1 MADPRE
7 NKNWGDGRPIGNNHN
22 YDNNQISGL
31 STEELLR
38 LVNLG
43 GNGGGG
49 GPMGR
54 GPGGDDSTDSS
65 QRSTESSPNLS
76 RQGADPEQNWGGGGP
91 RENNNYD
98 KNQISG
104 PLAQDLMRQM
114 GDRMQDQALRE
125 RLLEQRALQEQAH
138 QQQALQVQ
146 SNPANNQIV
155 LANHVLRNKLHESQ
169 QQLVQLRSQGQQ
181 ELMQLRSQAEQELM
195 ELQSQL
201 RDMQAEREMLKK
213 QYSDVLSR
221 ERMMMIEAQTA
232 RDQRDQAIRAR
243 REWEL
248 RCKVTREEL
257 GRDFQEEKER
267 GEDLQRTLQVTTRQC
282 REYKAWIE
290 SRGRMGLDLINACK
304 LEVDLQHKKML
315 TLKEELDRANQAEI
329 CELRRVMS
337 GALLDELPLERQD
350 ADEDTLRLVENVE
363 TTEELIHAL
372 LGDEP
377 QSATSEYRSGLP
389 GLGFNENGSLD
400 GMDEEMARIRLGS
413 SSSSQSAPS
422 SPKPTSEAP
431 EIREEPGTKPIDVGT
446 SASTPHARTPPPRV
460 LDWLEE
466 TTKPGSDQQCLSPR
480 EVCREQGEADKAR
493 ASPRGRKRASK
504 EKSPTAKRLKTI
516 DTRLVTDTPDPV
528 EQRAPGSTDE
538 PGKSLEPNWPS
549 DQQPGSMPAN
559 RIVEV
564 TDETPP
570 KNGSDTSTSSRPH
583 ASSPSTTSGTSSA
596 NGDTS
601 ISPVD
606 PISSTST
613 VVPPSN
619 DSDGPTSTSVP
630 PRPRGRRVPPPPTRK
645 PIEQPGR
652 KRASRHA
659 RIRGRQRPLRKWRYL
674 RRRKVHSSIP
684 GPWPSAPSLPMVG
697 NQDTAMTTRLPMQE
711 HGGVRARFMRFMRFL
726 RARPR
731 GVAVAITGLV
741 YTTMM
746 WRNWRTERAW
756 LEANEVPYGVSG
768 RIRRTEFQMEWFEGL
783 RYDWAATG
791 GDRSA
796 LG

>member
-1 MADPRE
+1 
-7 NKNWGDGRPIGNNHN
+7 
-22 YDNNQISGL
+22 
-31 STEELLR
+31 
-38 LVNLG
+38 
-43 GNGGGG
+43 
-49 GPMGR
+49 MGE
-54 GPGGDDSTDSS
+54 GPGGDDSRGGRGPGEGDSTDSS
-65 QRSTESSPNLS
+65 QGSTESSPNLS
-76 RQGADPEQNWGGGGP
+76 RQGADPGQDWEGGGP
-91 RENNNYD
+91 RENNYD

-114 GDRMQDQALRE
+114 GDRMQDQTLRE

-169 QQLVQLRSQGQQ
+169 QQLVQLRSQ
-181 ELMQLRSQAEQELM
+181 AEQELM

-201 RDMQAEREMLKK
+201 RDVQAEREMLKK

-232 RDQRDQAIRAR
+232 RDQRDQAIQAR

-248 RCKVTREEL
+248 RCKVTREKLE
-257 GRDFQEEKER
+257 RDCQEEKEW

-290 SRGRMGLDLINACK
+290 TRGRMGLDLINACK

-315 TLKEELDRANQAEI
+315 TLKEKLDRANQAEI

-337 GALLDELPLERQD
+337 GALLDELPLERQE

-389 GLGFNENGSLD
+389 ELGFNEDGSLG
-400 GMDEEMARIRLGS
+400 GMDEEMARIRLSS

-431 EIREEPGTKPIDVGT
+431 VDEAPEIREEPGAKPIDVNT
-446 SASTPHARTPPPRV
+446 SHSTESTESVASAGSPASTPHARTPPPRV

-466 TTKPGSDQQCLSPR
+466 TTKPGSDQQCLSPG
-480 EVCREQGEADKAR
+480 EVCREQAEADNAR
-493 ASPRGRKRASK
+493 TSPRGRKRAASK
-504 EKSPTAKRLKTI
+504 DKSPTAKRLKTI
-516 DTRLVTDTPDPV
+516 DTRLVTDTPRPV
-528 EQRAPGSTDE
+528 EQRTTGSTDE

-570 KNGSDTSTSSRPH
+570 KNGNDASTSSRPH

-596 NGDTS
+596 NSDTS

-613 VVPPSN
+613 LVPPSN
-619 DSDGPTSTSVP
+619 DSDGPTTSVP
-630 PRPRGRRVPPPPTRK
+630 PRPRGQRVPPPPTRK

-659 RIRGRQRPLRKWRYL
+659 RLRGRQRPLRKWRYL
-674 RRRKVHSSIP
+674 RRQKVHSSIP

-697 NQDTAMTTRLPMQE
+697 NQDTAVTTRLPMQE
-711 HGGVRARFMRFMRFL
+711 HGGVRARFMRLMRFL

-756 LEANEVPYGVSG
+756 LESNEVPYGVSG